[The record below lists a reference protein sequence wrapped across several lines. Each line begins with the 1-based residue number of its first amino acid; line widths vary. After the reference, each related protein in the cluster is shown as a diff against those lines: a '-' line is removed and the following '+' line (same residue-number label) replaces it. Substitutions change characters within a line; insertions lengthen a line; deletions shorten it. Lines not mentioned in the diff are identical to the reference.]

1 MWNIKNDKIFS
12 STKRSSRITAKSTS
26 YLIGNKI
33 ANKMT
38 KVPKNSQQSNSEI
51 VTNKHDKEIPKEQ
64 YIFSQKHKKL
74 LIKWD

>member
-1 MWNIKNDKIFS
+1 MWNIFFMFS
-12 STKRSSRITAKSTS
+12 VQPRDQIAKSTS

-38 KVPKNSQQSNSEI
+38 KVPKNWQQSNSEI
-51 VTNKHDKEIPKEQ
+51 VTNKHDKEIPKER